1 MFLDTAS
8 RDCEQILLSG
18 ILEKRKRMS
27 VVKMRVCITVLC
39 SQQML
44 SKYYFNGSSW
54 GHLQRHN
61 GNKQQWLLSRMW
73 RFSYQA
79 VTKVDNETTIYNLK
93 KSKSPCVR
101 GISHSGVNQQWI
113 LQVLQGCRIQ
123 DIVGNTAKRDLE
135 LELGVLKDPW
145 ESNQSPKMHR
155 LHQIT

>member
-54 GHLQRHN
+54 GHL
-61 GNKQQWLLSRMW
+61 
-73 RFSYQA
+73 
-79 VTKVDNETTIYNLK
+79 
-93 KSKSPCVR
+93 
-101 GISHSGVNQQWI
+101 
-113 LQVLQGCRIQ
+113 
-123 DIVGNTAKRDLE
+123 
-135 LELGVLKDPW
+135 
-145 ESNQSPKMHR
+145 
-155 LHQIT
+155 